1 MEGLI
6 LISIVFLFIAQAIGT
21 LAYYSQR
28 NQYSKSAQNIVTI
41 LPTIVFVLLAVL
53 SAALWLLLAWWT
65 EMEDLRSKLFAGQL
79 PLWMR
84 FGLYLVG
91 GGLGNIFLSIVVQLI
106 VLMIHP
112 PIYKTRRRRRRRESS
127 PASVTDERSS
137 LGS

>member
-21 LAYYSQR
+21 LAYYGQR

-79 PLWMR
+79 PLWMQ

-91 GGLGNIFLSIVVQLI
+91 GGIGNIFLSIVVQLI